1 MGVAT
6 IVNTPVRLES
16 MKKHTLSLFVVVS
29 ILAFIG
35 GCVPTSTIQKQSNAP
50 EHHLITDSEPYS
62 QQYTLLEHTEKM
74 SDQEKFTQAQ
84 SLSITGQVK
93 ASSKLLNSVNTQNLS
108 NRYFV
113 DFTLLT
119 AENYLALF
127 DPHQAAKKLNQK
139 RFKALYSRQN
149 RDTKQRILNLQADVA
164 FANGAYYQGL
174 QDLIKL
180 GRLSKRKTQ
189 IRELHDRIWAITS
202 RMPFKQLDQKKLKD
216 FVLSGWLDLASK
228 SRRYQNH
235 PDEQS
240 YILSQW
246 RRNWKS
252 HPAAKVP
259 PTFFGS
265 SAFWSSNP
273 EQIALLVPLQD
284 DYYSPSQSL
293 IQGFMGAYYQTM
305 NLDSKKS
312 LNLPELR
319 IYDTSNMPILE
330 VYKQAVD
337 DGMEMVIGPM
347 RQSEVKT
354 LIASGDLPVP
364 TLTLNRIDTIEST
377 QIKNLFQFG
386 LSTVDELTQIADRAW
401 EKGYKN
407 ILMIAPENSW
417 GKRSSEFFN
426 QYWTNK
432 GGSLTE
438 NVLYPLSVNDF
449 TKFLKKP
456 LHIDLSEK
464 RGLAIKRFINSQ
476 VNYTARRRQDIDLVV
491 MLGYPIKARQ
501 IKPALDFLYASNI
514 PVIGT
519 SHIYNGIEQIA
530 LDRDLSGVEF
540 SSMPWALSGQLPVD
554 LEPEIKLHTA
564 YRQLFSLG
572 HDSFLIARN
581 LNTIEETQSLPIF
594 GSTGLL
600 SLKNGTITRE
610 QKWAKFVRGKAIE
623 IY

>member
-1 MGVAT
+1 
-6 IVNTPVRLES
+6 
-16 MKKHTLSLFVVVS
+16 MKKHTLPLFVVAS

-35 GCVPTSTIQKQSNAP
+35 GCAPTSTIQKQPNAP
-50 EHHLITDSEPYS
+50 EYVLITDSEPYS
-62 QQYTLLEHTEKM
+62 QQYTLLENTEKM
-74 SDQEKFTQAQ
+74 SDQEKFSQAQ
-84 SLSITGQVK
+84 NLSITGQVE

-113 DFTLLT
+113 DFTLLA

-127 DPHQAAKKLNQK
+127 DPQQAAKQLNQK
-139 RFKALYSRQN
+139 RFNSLYSRQHN
-149 RDTKQRILNLQADVA
+149 DIKQRILNVQADVA
-164 FANGAYYQGL
+164 FANGTYYQGL

-189 IRELHDRIWAITS
+189 IRDVHDRIWSITS
-202 RMPFKQLDQKKLKD
+202 IMPFKQLDQKKAKG
-216 FVLSGWLDLASK
+216 FALSGWLDLAAK

-265 SAFWSSNP
+265 STFWNSNP
-273 EQIALLVPLQD
+273 DQIALLVPLQD
-284 DYYSPSQSL
+284 DYYTPSQSL
-293 IQGFMGAYYQTM
+293 IQGFISAYYQTM
-305 NLDSKKS
+305 SLDSKKS

-319 IYDTSNMPILE
+319 IYDTSKMPILE

-401 EKGYKN
+401 KKGYKN

-456 LHIDLSEK
+456 FHIDLSEQ
-464 RGLAIKRFINSQ
+464 RGLAIKRFINSR

-554 LEPEIKLHTA
+554 LEPEIQLHTA

-581 LNTIEETQSLPIF
+581 LNNIEETQILPIF

-600 SLKNGTITRE
+600 SLKNGNITRE
-610 QKWAKFVRGKAIE
+610 QKWAKFVRGKATE

>member
-1 MGVAT
+1 M
-6 IVNTPVRLES
+6 
-16 MKKHTLSLFVVVS
+16 VS

-35 GCVPTSTIQKQSNAP
+35 GCAPTSTIQKQSNAP
-50 EHHLITDSEPYS
+50 EHHLITDSKPYS
-62 QQYTLLEHTEKM
+62 QQNTLLEHTEKM

-84 SLSITGQVK
+84 NLSITGQVE
-93 ASSKLLNSVNTQNLS
+93 ASSKLLNSVNTQSLS
-108 NRYFV
+108 NRYFI
-113 DFTLLT
+113 DYTLLT

-127 DPHQAAKKLNQK
+127 DPQQAAKQLNQK

-164 FANGAYYQGL
+164 LANGAYYQGL

-180 GRLSKRKTQ
+180 GRLSKRKNQ

-228 SRRYQNH
+228 SRRYLNH

-265 SAFWSSNP
+265 STFWSSNP

-554 LEPEIKLHTA
+554 LEPEITLHTA

-623 IY
+623 ID

>member
-1 MGVAT
+1 
-6 IVNTPVRLES
+6 
-16 MKKHTLSLFVVVS
+16 MKKNTLSLFVVVS

-35 GCVPTSTIQKQSNAP
+35 GCTPTTSIQKPPKEVISA
-50 EHHLITDSEPYS
+50 LISDSDHSYEVESLLKQS
-62 QQYTLLEHTEKM
+62 QQM

-84 SLSITGQVK
+84 NLSIMGQIE
-93 ASSKLLNSVNTQNLS
+93 ASSELLDSINTQNLS
-108 NRYFV
+108 NRDYIE
-113 DFTLLT
+113 FTMLA
-119 AENYLALF
+119 AENYSALF
-127 DPHQAAKKLNQK
+127 NLVQTAKYLNQR

-149 RDTKQRILNLQADVA
+149 RDTKRRILNLQADVA

-189 IRELHDRIWAITS
+189 IREIHDRIWAITS
-202 RMPFKQLDQKKLKD
+202 RMPFKQLDQKMVKD

-228 SRRYQNH
+228 SRHYQNH

-265 SAFWSSNP
+265 SAFWNSNP
-273 EQIALLVPLQD
+273 DQIALLVPLQD
-284 DYYSPSQSL
+284 DYYTPSQSL
-293 IQGFMGAYYQTM
+293 IQGFMRAYYQTM

-312 LNLPELR
+312 LNLPDIR
-319 IYDTSNMPILE
+319 IYDTSNMSIIE
-330 VYKQAVD
+330 VYNQAVD
-337 DGMEMVIGPM
+337 DGMKMVIGPM
-347 RQSEVKT
+347 RQSEVKS
-354 LIASGDLPVP
+354 LIANGNLPIP
-364 TLTLNRIDTIEST
+364 TLTLNRIDTVESSEL
-377 QIKNLFQFG
+377 KNLFQFG

-401 EKGYKN
+401 AKGYKN

-432 GGSLTE
+432 GGNLTE

-464 RGLAIKRFINSQ
+464 RGLAIKRFINSR

-491 MLGYPIKARQ
+491 MLGYPLKARQ

-519 SHIYNGIEQIA
+519 SHIYNGEEQIA

-540 SSMPWALSGQLPVD
+540 SSMPWALSGQLPIN
-554 LEPEIKLHTA
+554 LEPKSQLHTA

-572 HDSFLIARN
+572 YDSFLIARN
-581 LNTIEETQSLPIF
+581 LNTIEKTQYLPIF

-600 SLKNGTITRE
+600 SLKNGIITRE
-610 QKWAKFVRGKAIE
+610 QKWAKFEHGKAIE

>member
-1 MGVAT
+1 
-6 IVNTPVRLES
+6 L
-16 MKKHTLSLFVVVS
+16 
-29 ILAFIG
+29 LA
-35 GCVPTSTIQKQSNAP
+35 
-50 EHHLITDSEPYS
+50 
-62 QQYTLLEHTEKM
+62 
-74 SDQEKFTQAQ
+74 
-84 SLSITGQVK
+84 
-93 ASSKLLNSVNTQNLS
+93 
-108 NRYFV
+108 
-113 DFTLLT
+113 

-127 DPHQAAKKLNQK
+127 DPQQAAKQLNQK
-139 RFKALYSRQN
+139 RFNSLYSRQN
-149 RDTKQRILNLQADVA
+149 NDIKQRILNVQADVA
-164 FANGAYYQGL
+164 FANGTYYQGL

-189 IRELHDRIWAITS
+189 IRDVHNRIWSITS
-202 RMPFKQLDQKKLKD
+202 VMPFKQLDQKKAKG
-216 FVLSGWLDLASK
+216 FALSGWLDLAAK

-265 SAFWSSNP
+265 STFWNSNP
-273 EQIALLVPLQD
+273 DQIALLVPLQD
-284 DYYSPSQSL
+284 DYYTPSQSL
-293 IQGFMGAYYQTM
+293 IQGFISAYYQTM
-305 NLDSKKS
+305 SLDSKKS

-319 IYDTSNMPILE
+319 IYDTSKMPILE

-401 EKGYKN
+401 KKGYKN

-456 LHIDLSEK
+456 FHIDLSEQ
-464 RGLAIKRFINSQ
+464 RGLAIKRFINSR

-554 LEPEIKLHTA
+554 LEPEIQLHTA

-581 LNTIEETQSLPIF
+581 LNTIEETQFLPIF

-610 QKWAKFVRGKAIE
+610 QKWAKFVRGKATE

>member
-1 MGVAT
+1 M
-6 IVNTPVRLES
+6 
-16 MKKHTLSLFVVVS
+16 VS

-35 GCVPTSTIQKQSNAP
+35 GCAPTSTIQKQSNAP
-50 EHHLITDSEPYS
+50 EHHLITDSKPYS
-62 QQYTLLEHTEKM
+62 QQNTLLEHTEKM

-84 SLSITGQVK
+84 NLSITGQVE
-93 ASSKLLNSVNTQNLS
+93 ASSKLLNTVNTQSLS
-108 NRYFV
+108 NRYFI
-113 DFTLLT
+113 DYTLLT

-127 DPHQAAKKLNQK
+127 DPQQAAKQLNQK

-164 FANGAYYQGL
+164 LANGAYYQGL

-180 GRLSKRKTQ
+180 GRLSKRKNQ

-228 SRRYQNH
+228 SRRYLNH

-259 PTFFGS
+259 PTFFGGN
-265 SAFWSSNP
+265 AFWNSNP
-273 EQIALLVPLQD
+273 DQIALLVPLQD
-284 DYYSPSQSL
+284 DYYTPSHSL
-293 IQGFMGAYYQTM
+293 IQGFMGAYYETM

-319 IYDTSNMPILE
+319 IYDTSNMPILQ

-354 LIASGDLPVP
+354 LIDSGDLPVP

-491 MLGYPIKARQ
+491 MLGYPIKVRQ

-540 SSMPWALSGQLPVD
+540 TSMPWALSGQLPVD

-623 IY
+623 ID

>member
-1 MGVAT
+1 
-6 IVNTPVRLES
+6 
-16 MKKHTLSLFVVVS
+16 
-29 ILAFIG
+29 
-35 GCVPTSTIQKQSNAP
+35 
-50 EHHLITDSEPYS
+50 
-62 QQYTLLEHTEKM
+62 
-74 SDQEKFTQAQ
+74 
-84 SLSITGQVK
+84 
-93 ASSKLLNSVNTQNLS
+93 
-108 NRYFV
+108 
-113 DFTLLT
+113 
-119 AENYLALF
+119 
-127 DPHQAAKKLNQK
+127 
-139 RFKALYSRQN
+139 
-149 RDTKQRILNLQADVA
+149 
-164 FANGAYYQGL
+164 
-174 QDLIKL
+174 
-180 GRLSKRKTQ
+180 
-189 IRELHDRIWAITS
+189 
-202 RMPFKQLDQKKLKD
+202 
-216 FVLSGWLDLASK
+216 
-228 SRRYQNH
+228 
-235 PDEQS
+235 
-240 YILSQW
+240 
-246 RRNWKS
+246 
-252 HPAAKVP
+252 
-259 PTFFGS
+259 
-265 SAFWSSNP
+265 
-273 EQIALLVPLQD
+273 
-284 DYYSPSQSL
+284 
-293 IQGFMGAYYQTM
+293 
-305 NLDSKKS
+305 
-312 LNLPELR
+312 
-319 IYDTSNMPILE
+319 MPILE

-401 EKGYKN
+401 KKGYKN

-456 LHIDLSEK
+456 FHIDLSEQ
-464 RGLAIKRFINSQ
+464 RGLAIKRFINSR

-554 LEPEIKLHTA
+554 LEPEIQLHTA

-610 QKWAKFVRGKAIE
+610 QKWAKFVRGKATE

>member
-1 MGVAT
+1 
-6 IVNTPVRLES
+6 
-16 MKKHTLSLFVVVS
+16 MKKHTLPLFVVAS

-35 GCVPTSTIQKQSNAP
+35 GCAPTSTIQKQPNAP
-50 EHHLITDSEPYS
+50 EYVLITDSEPYS
-62 QQYTLLEHTEKM
+62 QQYTLLENTEKM
-74 SDQEKFTQAQ
+74 SDQEKFSQAQ
-84 SLSITGQVK
+84 NLSITGQVE

-113 DFTLLT
+113 DFTLLA

-127 DPHQAAKKLNQK
+127 DPQQAAKQLNQK
-139 RFKALYSRQN
+139 RFNSLYSRQHN
-149 RDTKQRILNLQADVA
+149 DIKQRILNVQADVA
-164 FANGAYYQGL
+164 FANGTYYQGL

-189 IRELHDRIWAITS
+189 IRDVHDRIWSITS
-202 RMPFKQLDQKKLKD
+202 IMPFKQLDQKKAKG
-216 FVLSGWLDLASK
+216 FALSGWLDLAAK

-265 SAFWSSNP
+265 STFWNSNP
-273 EQIALLVPLQD
+273 DQIALLVPLQD
-284 DYYSPSQSL
+284 DYYTPSQSL
-293 IQGFMGAYYQTM
+293 IQGFISAYYQTM
-305 NLDSKKS
+305 SLDSKKS

-319 IYDTSNMPILE
+319 IYDTSKMPILE

-456 LHIDLSEK
+456 FHIDLSEQ
-464 RGLAIKRFINSQ
+464 RGLAIKRFINSR

-554 LEPEIKLHTA
+554 LEPEIQLHTA

-581 LNTIEETQSLPIF
+581 LNTIEETLFLPIF

-610 QKWAKFVRGKAIE
+610 QKWAKFVRGKATE

>member
-1 MGVAT
+1 M
-6 IVNTPVRLES
+6 P
-16 MKKHTLSLFVVVS
+16 LFVVAS

-35 GCVPTSTIQKQSNAP
+35 GCAPTSTIQKQPNAP
-50 EHHLITDSEPYS
+50 EYVLITDSEPYS
-62 QQYTLLEHTEKM
+62 QQYTLLENTEKM
-74 SDQEKFTQAQ
+74 SDQEKFSQAQ
-84 SLSITGQVK
+84 NLSITGQVE

-113 DFTLLT
+113 DFTLLA

-127 DPHQAAKKLNQK
+127 DPQQAAKQLNQK
-139 RFKALYSRQN
+139 RFNSLYSRQHN
-149 RDTKQRILNLQADVA
+149 DIKQRILNVQADVA
-164 FANGAYYQGL
+164 FANGTYYQGL

-189 IRELHDRIWAITS
+189 IRDVHDRIWSITS
-202 RMPFKQLDQKKLKD
+202 IMPFKQLDQKKAKG
-216 FVLSGWLDLASK
+216 FALSGWLDLAAK

-265 SAFWSSNP
+265 STFWNSNP
-273 EQIALLVPLQD
+273 DQIALLVPLQD
-284 DYYSPSQSL
+284 DYYTPSQSL
-293 IQGFMGAYYQTM
+293 IQGFISAYYQTM
-305 NLDSKKS
+305 SLDSKKS

-319 IYDTSNMPILE
+319 IYDTSKMPILE

-401 EKGYKN
+401 KKGYKN

-456 LHIDLSEK
+456 FHIDLSEQ
-464 RGLAIKRFINSQ
+464 RGLAIKRFINSR

-554 LEPEIKLHTA
+554 LEPEIQLHTA

-581 LNTIEETQSLPIF
+581 LNTIEETQFLPIF

-610 QKWAKFVRGKAIE
+610 QKWAKFVRGKATE

>member
-1 MGVAT
+1 
-6 IVNTPVRLES
+6 
-16 MKKHTLSLFVVVS
+16 MKKHTLPLFVVVS

-35 GCVPTSTIQKQSNAP
+35 GCAPTSTIQKQPNEP
-50 EHHLITDSEPYS
+50 EYVLITDSEPYS
-62 QQYTLLEHTEKM
+62 QQYNLLENTEKM

-84 SLSITGQVK
+84 NLSITGQVE

-113 DFTLLT
+113 DFTLLA

-127 DPHQAAKKLNQK
+127 DPQQAAKQLNQK
-139 RFKALYSRQN
+139 RFNSLYSRQHN
-149 RDTKQRILNLQADVA
+149 DIKQRILNVQADVA
-164 FANGAYYQGL
+164 FANGTYYQGL

-189 IRELHDRIWAITS
+189 IRDVHNRIWSITS
-202 RMPFKQLDQKKLKD
+202 VMPFKQLDQQKAKG
-216 FVLSGWLDLASK
+216 FALSGWLDLAAK

-265 SAFWSSNP
+265 SAFWNSNP
-273 EQIALLVPLQD
+273 DQIALLVPLQD
-284 DYYSPSQSL
+284 DYYTPSQSL
-293 IQGFMGAYYQTM
+293 IQGFISAYYQTM
-305 NLDSKKS
+305 SLDSKKS

-364 TLTLNRIDTIEST
+364 TLTLNRIDTIKST

-456 LHIDLSEK
+456 FHIDLSEQ
-464 RGLAIKRFINSQ
+464 RGLAIKRFINSR

-554 LEPEIKLHTA
+554 LEPEIQLHTA

-610 QKWAKFVRGKAIE
+610 QKWAKFVRGKATE

>member
-1 MGVAT
+1 M
-6 IVNTPVRLES
+6 P
-16 MKKHTLSLFVVVS
+16 LFVVVS

-35 GCVPTSTIQKQSNAP
+35 GCAPTSTIQKQPNAP
-50 EHHLITDSEPYS
+50 EYVLITDSEPYS
-62 QQYTLLEHTEKM
+62 QQYNLLENTEKM

-84 SLSITGQVK
+84 NLSITGQVE

-113 DFTLLT
+113 DFTLLA

-127 DPHQAAKKLNQK
+127 DPQQAAKQLNQK
-139 RFKALYSRQN
+139 RFNSLYSRQHN
-149 RDTKQRILNLQADVA
+149 DIKQRILNVQADVA
-164 FANGAYYQGL
+164 FANGTYYQGL

-189 IRELHDRIWAITS
+189 IRDVHNRIWSITS
-202 RMPFKQLDQKKLKD
+202 VMPFKQLDQQKAKG
-216 FVLSGWLDLASK
+216 FALSGWLDLAAK

-265 SAFWSSNP
+265 SAFWNSNP
-273 EQIALLVPLQD
+273 DQIALLVPLQD
-284 DYYSPSQSL
+284 DYYTPSQSL
-293 IQGFMGAYYQTM
+293 IQGFISAYYQTM
-305 NLDSKKS
+305 SLDSKKS

-319 IYDTSNMPILE
+319 IYNTSNMPILE

-354 LIASGDLPVP
+354 LIDSGDLPVP

-456 LHIDLSEK
+456 FHIDLSEQ
-464 RGLAIKRFINSQ
+464 RGLAIKRFINSR

-554 LEPEIKLHTA
+554 LEPEIQLHTA

-610 QKWAKFVRGKAIE
+610 QKWAKFVRGKATE

>member
-1 MGVAT
+1 M
-6 IVNTPVRLES
+6 P
-16 MKKHTLSLFVVVS
+16 LFVVVS

-35 GCVPTSTIQKQSNAP
+35 GCAPTSTIQKQPNAP
-50 EHHLITDSEPYS
+50 EYVLITDSEPYS
-62 QQYTLLEHTEKM
+62 QQYNLLENTEKM

-84 SLSITGQVK
+84 NLSITGQVE

-113 DFTLLT
+113 DFTLLA

-127 DPHQAAKKLNQK
+127 DPQQAAKQLNQK
-139 RFKALYSRQN
+139 RFNSLYSRQHN
-149 RDTKQRILNLQADVA
+149 DIKQRILNVQADVA
-164 FANGAYYQGL
+164 FANGTYYQGL

-189 IRELHDRIWAITS
+189 IRDVHNRIWSITS
-202 RMPFKQLDQKKLKD
+202 VMPFKQLDQQKAKG
-216 FVLSGWLDLASK
+216 FALSGWLDLAAK

-265 SAFWSSNP
+265 SAFWNSNP
-273 EQIALLVPLQD
+273 DQIALLVPLQD
-284 DYYSPSQSL
+284 DYYTPSQSL
-293 IQGFMGAYYQTM
+293 IQGFISAYYQTM
-305 NLDSKKS
+305 SLDSKKS

-319 IYDTSNMPILE
+319 IYNTSNMPILE

-456 LHIDLSEK
+456 FHIDLSEQ
-464 RGLAIKRFINSQ
+464 RGLAIKRFINSR

-554 LEPEIKLHTA
+554 LEPEIQLHTA

-610 QKWAKFVRGKAIE
+610 QKWAKFVRGKATE

>member
-1 MGVAT
+1 
-6 IVNTPVRLES
+6 
-16 MKKHTLSLFVVVS
+16 MKKHTLPLFVVAS

-35 GCVPTSTIQKQSNAP
+35 GCAPTSTIQKQPNAP
-50 EHHLITDSEPYS
+50 EYVLITDSEPYS
-62 QQYTLLEHTEKM
+62 QQYTLLENTEKM
-74 SDQEKFTQAQ
+74 SDQEKFSQAQ
-84 SLSITGQVK
+84 NLSITGQVE

-113 DFTLLT
+113 DFTLLA

-127 DPHQAAKKLNQK
+127 DPQQAAKQLNQK
-139 RFKALYSRQN
+139 RFNSLYSRQHN
-149 RDTKQRILNLQADVA
+149 DIKQRILNVQADVA
-164 FANGAYYQGL
+164 FANGTYYQGL

-189 IRELHDRIWAITS
+189 IRDVHDRIWSITS
-202 RMPFKQLDQKKLKD
+202 IMPFKQLDQKKAKG
-216 FVLSGWLDLASK
+216 FALSGWLDLAAK

-240 YILSQW
+240 YIHSQW

-265 SAFWSSNP
+265 STFWNSNP
-273 EQIALLVPLQD
+273 DQIALLVPLQD
-284 DYYSPSQSL
+284 DYYTPSQSL
-293 IQGFMGAYYQTM
+293 IQGFISAYYQTM
-305 NLDSKKS
+305 SLDSKKS

-319 IYDTSNMPILE
+319 IYDTSKMPILE
-330 VYKQAVD
+330 LYKQAVD

-401 EKGYKN
+401 KKGYKN

-456 LHIDLSEK
+456 FHIDLSEQ
-464 RGLAIKRFINSQ
+464 RGLAIKRFINSR

-554 LEPEIKLHTA
+554 LEPEIQLHTA

-581 LNTIEETQSLPIF
+581 LNTIEETQFLPIF

-610 QKWAKFVRGKAIE
+610 QKWAKFVRGKATE